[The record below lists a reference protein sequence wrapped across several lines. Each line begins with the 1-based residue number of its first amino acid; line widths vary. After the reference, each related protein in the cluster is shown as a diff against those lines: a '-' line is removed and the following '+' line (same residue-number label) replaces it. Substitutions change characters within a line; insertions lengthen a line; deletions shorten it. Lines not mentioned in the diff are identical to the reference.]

1 MAQPQGLRGGR
12 GLLDTNMWGSENDT
26 HGMNTTFH
34 IETEEN
40 SRHIIFPLQRR
51 PDITP
56 SVWIGLQPLASRRCW
71 QTLCSPTSNQETH
84 LFESVKLNRIQGTKP
99 SPSQYLCCC
108 NTVTGLRSV
117 PSPEDWDQPEVSV
130 GPPPLPVGT
139 AAES

>member
-1 MAQPQGLRGGR
+1 MAQPQGLRGG

-40 SRHIIFPLQRR
+40 LRHIIFPLQRR

-71 QTLCSPTSNQETH
+71 QTLVHQHPTKRLVYSKVSSSTGFKE
-84 LFESVKLNRIQGTKP
+84 P
-99 SPSQYLCCC
+99 SLHPHSTCAA
-108 NTVTGLRSV
+108 VT
-117 PSPEDWDQPEVSV
+117 Q
-130 GPPPLPVGT
+130 
-139 AAES
+139 